1 MGLLN
6 VAETVNCRQNKLL
19 NQQRSGELRTVFIAT
34 VCFGLLAHAFAYLN
48 LEYSHDSLMIVS
60 KDYRWQISL
69 GRYLQP
75 VYLRLRHTIN
85 APWLLGIISLF
96 YLACAIYLIIDMFSI
111 RRRLEI
117 IGICAVFSTYVTLTC
132 LNATYLPW
140 TDIFML
146 SMLFA
151 VVGAWF
157 TYRYKWGL
165 IPGGLC
171 VAVAMG
177 LYQSYLTVFITLAML
192 YAIQYLITGKSW
204 MKTVCVTLRAIG
216 ASIIGAVVYSLG
228 LQIVLRLT
236 RTELSQSYNGLST
249 LGDFSGVSIVLLLKK
264 TYSYYIMSFLTST
277 VYQNRVAVL
286 VNILLC
292 CFLLAGAF
300 ICLYRKKAKLM
311 EYVLLSAVF
320 LFFPFGA
327 NFICFVSKGLVYELM
342 TYSFV
347 ATYIAPILVI
357 NKLWENGSERG
368 KIKVFWMQRGRIM
381 LFICC
386 MILTMGN
393 VIAANQAY
401 TKKKLV
407 YDATQSI
414 MTRIL
419 YSVENTDE
427 YVPGQTK
434 VLLVGSLEK
443 NPYCQNYEDFRML
456 NSITSLSPDVSVT
469 YMSKYSSYFTY
480 VMNAKLVLTAAEND
494 PVVAQNKKIDT
505 MPAFPQKGYCRMID
519 ETLVI
524 KLSQ

>member
-6 VAETVNCRQNKLL
+6 VAETINCRQNKLL
-19 NQQRSGELRTVFIAT
+19 NEQRSGELRTVFIAT

-157 TYRYKWGL
+157 TYRYEWGL

-171 VAVAMG
+171 VAAAMG
-177 LYQSYLTVFITLAML
+177 LYQSYLSVFITLAML

-204 MKTVCVTLRAIG
+204 TETICVTLRALGAAVIG
-216 ASIIGAVVYSLG
+216 ATVYFLG
-228 LQIVLRLT
+228 MQIVLRIT
-236 RTELSQSYNGLST
+236 RIELSQSYNGLSS
-249 LGDFSGVSIVLLLKK
+249 LGDFSGVSIVMLLKK
-264 TYSYYIMSFLTST
+264 TYSYYIMSFLTPT
-277 VYQNRVAVL
+277 FYQNRAAVL
-286 VNILLC
+286 INLLLC
-292 CFLLAGAF
+292 SFVVGGAF
-300 ICLYRKKAKLM
+300 ICLHRKKAKLM

-327 NFICFVSKGLVYELM
+327 NFICFVSKGFVYELM

-347 ATYIAPILVI
+347 ATYIAPVLVI
-357 NKLWENGSERG
+357 NILWENGSERG
-368 KIKVFWMQRGRIM
+368 RIKEFWMQRGRIT

-393 VIAANQAY
+393 VIGANQAY
-401 TKKKLV
+401 TKKKLI

-434 VLLVGSLEK
+434 VLLLGSLEK
-443 NPYCQNYEDFRML
+443 NPYCQNYEDFRFL
-456 NSITSLSPDVSVT
+456 NSVTRLYPDVSVT
-469 YMSKYSSYFTY
+469 YEITYVNYFKY
-480 VMNAKLVLTAAEND
+480 VMNAKLALTTAKNVSA
-494 PVVAQNKKIDT
+494 VAQNKQIDT